1 MCDSSNFKIG
11 GPNYLKFFL
20 SAPEQKSRAMSEE
33 EKDMII
39 KELQEQIAELRI
51 VNHKFSKRNIVL
63 ELNLEEAN
71 KNIAMYEAEK
81 VEEAVYKP
89 SVYEIYQTAIS
100 DHFETLK
107 KNEEKAITANP
118 AKLKTAQYSV
128 FVGQQR

>member
-1 MCDSSNFKIG
+1 
-11 GPNYLKFFL
+11 
-20 SAPEQKSRAMSEE
+20 MSEE

-63 ELNLEEAN
+63 ELNLQEAN

-81 VEEAVYKP
+81 VEEAVYQP
-89 SVYEIYQTAIS
+89 SDYEIYQTAIS
-100 DHFETLK
+100 DRFETLK
-107 KNEEKAITANP
+107 KNEEKLNRTKVN
-118 AKLKTAQYSV
+118 KTTEYV

>member
-1 MCDSSNFKIG
+1 MRDSWNFKIG
-11 GPNYLKFFL
+11 GANYLKFFL

-39 KELQEQIAELRI
+39 KELQEQIDELRI

-63 ELNLEEAN
+63 ENNLEEVK
-71 KNIAMYEAEK
+71 KNLAIAEAVK

-89 SVYEIYQTAIS
+89 SDYEIYQTAIS
-100 DHFETLK
+100 DRFETLK
-107 KNEEKAITANP
+107 KNEEKLNRTKVN
-118 AKLKTAQYSV
+118 KTTEYV

>member
-1 MCDSSNFKIG
+1 
-11 GPNYLKFFL
+11 
-20 SAPEQKSRAMSEE
+20 MSEQ

-63 ELNLEEAN
+63 ENNLEEVK
-71 KNIAMYEAEK
+71 KNLAIAEAVK

-89 SVYEIYQTAIS
+89 SDYEIYQTAIS
-100 DHFETLK
+100 DRFETLK
-107 KNEEKAITANP
+107 KNEEKLNRTKVN
-118 AKLKTAQYSV
+118 KTTEYV